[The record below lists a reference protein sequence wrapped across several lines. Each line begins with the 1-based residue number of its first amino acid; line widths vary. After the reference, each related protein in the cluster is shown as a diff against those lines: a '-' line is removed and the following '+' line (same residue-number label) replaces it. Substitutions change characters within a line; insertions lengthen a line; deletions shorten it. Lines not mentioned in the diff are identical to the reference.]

1 MNDGEIKQITDYI
14 DTKCAMATN
23 SITKVYEKCGNFYHL
38 LQFRSNMPIF
48 IYNKTLAQISD
59 IIKDNFA
66 FADKYDVLLIKNLS
80 GWGIY
85 ISDIDRISNA
95 KNAINIYNALKYDI
109 FFSNNKIIIFNT
121 STKDEVAYIE

>member
-23 SITKVYEKCGNFYHL
+23 SITKIYEKCGNFYHL

-48 IYNKTLAQISD
+48 VYHKTLVQISD
-59 IIKDNFA
+59 IIKDNFV
-66 FADKYDVLLIKNLS
+66 FADKYGVLLIKNLS

-85 ISDIDRISNA
+85 ISDIDRIIR
-95 KNAINIYNALKYDI
+95 INVYNSVQRYNI
-109 FFSNNKIIIFNT
+109 SFSNNKIIIT
-121 STKDEVAYIE
+121 DKLTKEEVDYIK

>member
-23 SITKVYEKCGNFYHL
+23 GITKAYEKCGNFYHL

-48 IYNKTLAQISD
+48 VYHKTLVQISD

-66 FADKYDVLLIKNLS
+66 FADKYGVLLIKNLS
-80 GWGIY
+80 GLGIY

-95 KNAINIYNALKYDI
+95 KNEINIYNALKYDI

-121 STKDEVAYIE
+121 STKEEVAYIE

>member
-14 DTKCAMATN
+14 DTKCTIATN
-23 SITKVYEKCGNFYHL
+23 SITKAYEKCGNFYHL

-48 IYNKTLAQISD
+48 VYHKTLVQISD

-66 FADKYDVLLIKNLS
+66 FADKYGVLLIKNLS

-85 ISDIDRISNA
+85 ISDINRVIRINVYNSA
-95 KNAINIYNALKYDI
+95 QRYNIS
-109 FFSNNKIIIFNT
+109 FSNNKIIIT
-121 STKDEVAYIE
+121 DKLIKEEVAYIE

>member
-23 SITKVYEKCGNFYHL
+23 SITKAYEKCGNFYHL

-48 IYNKTLAQISD
+48 VYHKTLVQISD

-66 FADKYDVLLIKNLS
+66 FADKYGVLLIKNLS

-85 ISDIDRISNA
+85 ISDIDRIIR
-95 KNAINIYNALKYDI
+95 INVYNSAQRYNK
-109 FFSNNKIIIFNT
+109 FFSNNKIIIT
-121 STKDEVAYIE
+121 DKLTKDEVTYIE

>member
-14 DTKCAMATN
+14 DIKCTMATN
-23 SITKVYEKCGNFYHL
+23 SITKAYEKCGNFYHL

-48 IYNKTLAQISD
+48 VYHKTLVQISD

-66 FADKYDVLLIKNLS
+66 FADKYGVLLIKNLS

-85 ISDIDRISNA
+85 ISDIDRIISI
-95 KNAINIYNALKYDI
+95 KNAISAYGVRDNIS
-109 FFSNNKIIIFNT
+109 FSNNKITIT
-121 STKDEVAYIE
+121 DKLTKEKLVVIK

>member
-23 SITKVYEKCGNFYHL
+23 SITKAYEKCGNFYHL

-48 IYNKTLAQISD
+48 VYHKTLVQISD

-66 FADKYDVLLIKNLS
+66 FADKYGVLLIKNLS

-85 ISDIDRISNA
+85 ISDIDRIIR
-95 KNAINIYNALKYDI
+95 INVYNSEQRYNK
-109 FFSNNKIIIFNT
+109 FFSNNKIIIT
-121 STKDEVAYIE
+121 DKLTKDEVTYIE

>member
-23 SITKVYEKCGNFYHL
+23 SITKIYEKCGNFYHL

-48 IYNKTLAQISD
+48 VYHKTLVQISD
-59 IIKDNFA
+59 IIKDNFV
-66 FADKYDVLLIKNLS
+66 FADKYGVLLIKNLS

-85 ISDIDRISNA
+85 ISDIDRIIR
-95 KNAINIYNALKYDI
+95 INVYNSAQRYNI
-109 FFSNNKIIIFNT
+109 SFSNNKIIIT
-121 STKDEVAYIE
+121 DKLTKEEVDYIK

>member
-23 SITKVYEKCGNFYHL
+23 SITKAYEKCGNFYHL

-48 IYNKTLAQISD
+48 VYHKTLVQISD

-66 FADKYDVLLIKNLS
+66 FADKYGVLLIKNLS

-85 ISDIDRISNA
+85 TSDIDRIIR
-95 KNAINIYNALKYDI
+95 INVYNSAQRYNI
-109 FFSNNKIIIFNT
+109 SFNNNKIIIT
-121 STKDEVAYIE
+121 DKLTKEEVDYIK

>member
-23 SITKVYEKCGNFYHL
+23 SITKAYEKCGNFYHL

-48 IYNKTLAQISD
+48 VYHKTLVQISD
-59 IIKDNFA
+59 IIKDNFV
-66 FADKYDVLLIKNLS
+66 FADKYGVLLIKNLS

-85 ISDIDRISNA
+85 ISDIDRIIR
-95 KNAINIYNALKYDI
+95 INVYNSVQRYNI
-109 FFSNNKIIIFNT
+109 SFSNNKIIIT
-121 STKDEVAYIE
+121 DKLTKEEVDYIK

>member
-1 MNDGEIKQITDYI
+1 MNDEEIKQITDYI

-23 SITKVYEKCGNFYHL
+23 SITKAYEKCGNFYHL

-48 IYNKTLAQISD
+48 VYHKTLVQISD

-66 FADKYDVLLIKNLS
+66 FADKYGVLLIKNLS

-85 ISDIDRISNA
+85 ISDIDRIIRINVYNNA
-95 KNAINIYNALKYDI
+95 QRYNIS
-109 FFSNNKIIIFNT
+109 FSNNKIIIT
-121 STKDEVAYIE
+121 DKLTKEEVDYIK

>member
-38 LQFRSNMPIF
+38 LQFRNNMPIF
-48 IYNKTLAQISD
+48 IYNKTLVQISN

-66 FADKYDVLLIKNLS
+66 FADKYGVLLIKNLS

-85 ISDIDRISNA
+85 ISDIDRIIR
-95 KNAINIYNALKYDI
+95 INVYNSAQRYNI
-109 FFSNNKIIIFNT
+109 SFSNNKIIIT
-121 STKDEVAYIE
+121 DKLTKDEVAYIE

>member
-23 SITKVYEKCGNFYHL
+23 SITKAYEKCGNFYHL

-48 IYNKTLAQISD
+48 VYHKTLVQISD

-66 FADKYDVLLIKNLS
+66 FADKYGVLLIKNLS

-85 ISDIDRISNA
+85 ISDIDRIIRINVYNNA
-95 KNAINIYNALKYDI
+95 QRYNISFN
-109 FFSNNKIIIFNT
+109 NNKIIIT
-121 STKDEVAYIE
+121 DKLTKEEVDYIK